1 MNQIQ
6 QEPPLG
12 ARTDEP
18 WVDLVA
24 RNVKSLRFGVVEI
37 IVHDS
42 RVIQID
48 KTERLRLDKPVIRP
62 GKT

>member
-1 MNQIQ
+1 
-6 QEPPLG
+6 LG